1 MTVLPAQPIAAN
13 RQLDGVR
20 APLPKRFNMMGL
32 ATLYLLTLRQHLHGK
47 RWIVMVIL
55 FLLPAGLADLVRLT
69 APREVPGVALEF
81 MFVFMLI
88 PHAVLPLAAL
98 IYASGIIQDEQEDQT
113 ITYLLIRPLPK
124 WAIYVVKL
132 LATITTTL
140 ILTWVFTTLTYA
152 AIYLGAA
159 TTPPDLPMR
168 CLTAAGIHSLGVM
181 TYCCLFG
188 LLSLLTKRVL
198 VTGILYVIVIEG
210 ILANLPFG
218 VRLITV
224 IYYTRLIAYRS
235 LDFIVSQYGRVEN
248 IAAEAWQF
256 DIQKD
261 PNLLEHPTMQTCFIV
276 LLSACVVFTA
286 LAAFIC
292 TRREFHVKTPEKN

>member
-1 MTVLPAQPIAAN
+1 MTVLPAQPTAAD
-13 RQLDGVR
+13 RQLDAVR
-20 APLPKRFNMMGL
+20 APLPKRFNMAGL

-81 MFVFMLI
+81 MFVVMLI

-152 AIYLGAA
+152 AIYLGAG
-159 TTPPDLPMR
+159 TT
-168 CLTAAGIHSLGVM
+168 
-181 TYCCLFG
+181 
-188 LLSLLTKRVL
+188 
-198 VTGILYVIVIEG
+198 
-210 ILANLPFG
+210 
-218 VRLITV
+218 
-224 IYYTRLIAYRS
+224 
-235 LDFIVSQYGRVEN
+235 
-248 IAAEAWQF
+248 
-256 DIQKD
+256 
-261 PNLLEHPTMQTCFIV
+261 
-276 LLSACVVFTA
+276 
-286 LAAFIC
+286 
-292 TRREFHVKTPEKN
+292 